1 MDMEESKKQF
11 KLVYDSDNHT
21 YTIWVQDD
29 QGFWLRKESFV
40 TERKEDGS
48 WESRFSDYEMI
59 SERIL
64 WVINIWTYMDYE
76 FIGIEHGHK
85 EEEI

>member
-1 MDMEESKKQF
+1 MDMEERKKQF

-29 QGFWLRKESFV
+29 QGFWSCKESFV

-48 WESRFSDYEMI
+48 WESRYSDYEMI

-85 EEEI
+85 E

>member
-1 MDMEESKKQF
+1 MEIMDESKKQF

-29 QGFWLRKESFV
+29 QGLWERKESYG
-40 TERKEDGS
+40 TERKGDNS
-48 WESRFSDYEMI
+48 FESLHGDYEMI

-64 WVINIWTYMDYE
+64 WVINLWTYMDYE
-76 FIGIEHGHK
+76 FIGIEK
-85 EEEI
+85 D

>member
-1 MDMEESKKQF
+1 MDESKKQF

-21 YTIWVQDD
+21 YTIWVQNN
-29 QGFWLRKESFV
+29 QGFWERKESYV
-40 TERKEDGS
+40 TERKGDDS
-48 WESRFSDYEMI
+48 FESRYGDYEMI

-76 FIGIEHGHK
+76 FIGIEKGHE

>member
-1 MDMEESKKQF
+1 MEENKKQF

-29 QGFWLRKESFV
+29 QGYWMRKESYV
-40 TERKEDGS
+40 TERKGDGS
-48 WESRFSDYEMI
+48 FESLHGDYEMI

-64 WVINIWTYMDYE
+64 WVINLWTYMDYE

>member
-1 MDMEESKKQF
+1 M
-11 KLVYDSDNHT
+11 
-21 YTIWVQDD
+21 
-29 QGFWLRKESFV
+29 RKESFV
-40 TERKEDGS
+40 TERKGDDS
-48 WESRFSDYEMI
+48 FESRYSDYEMI

-76 FIGIEHGHK
+76 FIGIENGHK

>member
-1 MDMEESKKQF
+1 MDESKKQF

-21 YTIWVQDD
+21 YTIWVTDD
-29 QGFWLRKESFV
+29 QGYWIRKESFA
-40 TERKEDGS
+40 TKRKGDDS
-48 WESRFSDYEMI
+48 FESRYSDYEMI

-85 EEEI
+85 E

>member
-1 MDMEESKKQF
+1 MDERKKQF

-21 YTIWVQDD
+21 YTIWVEDD
-29 QGFWLRKESFV
+29 QGYWAREESFA
-40 TERKEDGS
+40 TERKGDDS
-48 WESRFSDYEMI
+48 FESRYSDYELI

-76 FIGIEHGHK
+76 FIGIEK
-85 EEEI
+85 E

>member
-29 QGFWLRKESFV
+29 QGLWLSKESFV

-48 WESRFSDYEMI
+48 WDSRYSDYDMI

-76 FIGIEHGHK
+76 FIGIEHK

>member
-11 KLVYDSDNHT
+11 KLVYDSDKHT

-29 QGFWLRKESFV
+29 QGLWDRKESYV
-40 TERKEDGS
+40 TERKGDGS
-48 WESRFSDYEMI
+48 FESLHDDYEMI

-64 WVINIWTYMDYE
+64 WIINLWVYMDYE
-76 FIGIEHGHK
+76 FIGIEK
-85 EEEI
+85 E